1 MAFSSETK
9 ELCST
14 PQPHWPHESIET
26 NVVTGAGHWGRQVG
40 VPLQKA
46 PIRGQLSSWQNNAM
60 GPPQVLVV
68 RNHFI
73 RSSNLKMKAVI

>member
-1 MAFSSETK
+1 MAFSSEAK

-14 PQPHWPHESIET
+14 PQPHWSHESIET
-26 NVVTGAGHWGRQVG
+26 NVVTLVVGRGREVG

-46 PIRGQLSSWQNNAM
+46 PVRGQLSSWQSNAM
-60 GPPQVLVV
+60 GPPQVLLV